1 MAKPIISTKGSYF
14 VPEYFLPTPSYLLN
28 QHLNGGGIPAG
39 SIMQIMSK
47 GEGTS
52 KTSAALQMIATAQQ
66 MGLSC
71 AYVDAEA
78 AVDTKDPADADMT
91 EQWFESFGIDMSQM
105 WFVWP
110 HAGEIIWS
118 EVHRLIAEEGV
129 DFVVMDS
136 IHAVRP
142 SVQYEKEMGSASIG
156 NHAKLHQDGILKVL
170 PLLRQHQAILCGINH
185 KRVNITQ
192 QGAMGHN
199 ASGGRS
205 WAFYSKFNFEFSRST
220 AKSAIGDKDL
230 IPLDIYVEKSK
241 GGQSYI
247 TINTHIRQGKGI
259 DQGSELLQL
268 AVQAG
273 VVSKAGAWYKFEGEP
288 IGQGVENATAWCQQN
303 KELLWSS
310 ISL

>member
-1 MAKPIISTKGSYF
+1 MKPIVSTKGSYF
-14 VPEYFLPTPSYLLN
+14 VPEYYLPTPSYLLN

-52 KTSAALQMIATAQQ
+52 KTSAALQMIAIAQS

-71 AYVDAEA
+71 CYIDAEA
-78 AVDTKDPADADMT
+78 AMDTGRDEEEKT
-91 EQWFESFGIDMSQM
+91 QWLESFGIDISEM
-105 WFVWP
+105 WFIWP
-110 HAGEIIWS
+110 NPGETIWS
-118 EVHRLIAEEGV
+118 EVHRLIENEGV
-129 DFVVMDS
+129 KFIVMDS

-170 PLLRQHQAILCGINH
+170 PLLRAHQAILCGINH

-273 VVSKAGAWYKFEGEP
+273 VVTKGGSWYRYDGEP
-288 IGQGVENATAWCQQN
+288 IGQGTDNATAWCIEN

-310 ISL
+310 ISS